1 LNDGNADP
9 ICRLTL
15 RITKIG
21 FEAIDAPDEAVAA
34 PTETSRHD
42 AGCLAFAA
50 QDNSENLSVG
60 IFHCRFD
67 TPVAPRIMTGC
78 LNDSV
83 IFSRTWAFHEAWAMP
98 WCQPSSTMRS

>member
-9 ICRLTL
+9 ICRQAL

-60 IFHCRFD
+60 
-67 TPVAPRIMTGC
+67 
-78 LNDSV
+78 
-83 IFSRTWAFHEAWAMP
+83 SRNRWSRNSG
-98 WCQPSSTMRS
+98 SSACSASMMQ